1 MLALSACQCGA
12 QLQQC
17 KTQDTGKNTGSGVQ
31 WVTWDIVPDG
41 EDAEIEV
48 YMAGGGCTLPGRSK
62 VLMPSEGYEGVVKFV
77 FENISTLAVNA
88 CPPVLV
94 GVGIATSV
102 ETAAVLSRFPRFIP
116 TAKPSAT
123 DSPSL
128 PALAYSIH
136 CFAAERIEFKV

>member
-1 MLALSACQCGA
+1 MP
-12 QLQQC
+12 
-17 KTQDTGKNTGSGVQ
+17 
-31 WVTWDIVPDG
+31 WVTWDIIPDND
-41 EDAEIEV
+41 DAEIEV

-102 ETAAVLSRFPRFIP
+102 ETAAVLSRKAVR
-116 TAKPSAT
+116 ALSAHVIRIRKRPNWNCVWKKDLT
-123 DSPSL
+123 VW
-128 PALAYSIH
+128 ALV
-136 CFAAERIEFKV
+136 RKD